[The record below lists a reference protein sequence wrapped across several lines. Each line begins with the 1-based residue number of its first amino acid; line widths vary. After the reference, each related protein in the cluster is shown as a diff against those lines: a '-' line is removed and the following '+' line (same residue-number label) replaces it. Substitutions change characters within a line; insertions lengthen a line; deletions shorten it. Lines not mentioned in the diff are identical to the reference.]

1 MPCRDADPAYALRT
15 PTHMTL
21 PESRSVLTRRMV
33 RPTARSMSGRRPKG
47 IGQSRARKRKAA
59 ASPAAENGG
68 GSSSGAAGSPESS
81 GSPSSSSSP
90 DTCTVPKK
98 RGRPADTPV
107 QQFEKKAKNAQRIYE
122 AAERIFDQKV
132 SEIHESGALW
142 DAPSVVARLT
152 QRMSAHAMQVG
163 HLHAEWLK
171 SEWVLEDARS
181 PGGCGGGGH

>member
-1 MPCRDADPAYALRT
+1 M
-15 PTHMTL
+15 
-21 PESRSVLTRRMV
+21 
-33 RPTARSMSGRRPKG
+33 
-47 IGQSRARKRKAA
+47 
-59 ASPAAENGG
+59 
-68 GSSSGAAGSPESS
+68 
-81 GSPSSSSSP
+81 
-90 DTCTVPKK
+90 
-98 RGRPADTPV
+98 
-107 QQFEKKAKNAQRIYE
+107 E
-122 AAERIFDQKV
+122 AAERIFDQKC